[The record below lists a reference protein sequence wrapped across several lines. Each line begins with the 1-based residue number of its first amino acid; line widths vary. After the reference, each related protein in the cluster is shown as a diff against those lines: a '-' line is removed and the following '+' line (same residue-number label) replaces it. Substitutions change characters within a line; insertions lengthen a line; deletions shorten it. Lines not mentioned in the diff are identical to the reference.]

1 LNFWKLA
8 GGVSRLCSQT
18 DEMSCSEFCSGIQ
31 GFEDSVVLDSQLTID
46 MDVENV
52 VRSVMIGL
60 LLAWGFEV
68 PLTATEVMST
78 SFPKPIL

>member
-1 LNFWKLA
+1 M
-8 GGVSRLCSQT
+8 SRLCSQT

-52 VRSVMIGL
+52 ERDDRVVIGL
-60 LLAWGFEV
+60 G
-68 PLTATEVMST
+68 
-78 SFPKPIL
+78 I